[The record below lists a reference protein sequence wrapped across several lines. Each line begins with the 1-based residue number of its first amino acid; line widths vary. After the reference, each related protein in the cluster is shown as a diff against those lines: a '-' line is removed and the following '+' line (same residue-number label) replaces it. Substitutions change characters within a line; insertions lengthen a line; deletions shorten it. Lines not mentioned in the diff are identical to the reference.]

1 MELIEADAGRVGK
14 FLSLRRKTLLIV
26 VMSGYTDD
34 SVVKSG
40 ILDHQT
46 PFLQKPFSME
56 ALLQKIREV
65 LGQAAAAR

>member
-1 MELIEADAGRVGK
+1 L
-14 FLSLRRKTLLIV
+14 F
-26 VMSGYTDD
+26 MSGYTDD